1 MPAREKISVKR
12 VYDSALK
19 ADGERV
25 LVDRLWP
32 RALTKEK
39 ARIDLWLRDL
49 APSNEIRKWIHSH
62 PLDWPE
68 FREKYFE
75 ELRGASAA
83 AAVDQLL
90 KLIASKPS
98 VTLLFAS
105 KNAGQNN
112 ATVLKEFID
121 GRLKRRRSGKVAAVD
136 AISN

>member
-32 RALTKEK
+32 RGLTKEK

-49 APSNEIRKWIHSH
+49 APSNELREWIHSH

-68 FREKYFE
+68 FRKKYFE
-75 ELRGASAA
+75 ELGGASAA

-105 KNAGQNN
+105 KNVDQNN

-121 GRLKRRRSGKVAAVD
+121 GRLKRRRSGKVAA
-136 AISN
+136 

>member
-1 MPAREKISVKR
+1 MPSREKTKVKR

-32 RALTKEK
+32 RGLTKEK

-49 APSNEIRKWIHSH
+49 APSNELREWIHSH

-68 FREKYFE
+68 FRKKYFE

-83 AAVDQLL
+83 TAVDQLL
-90 KLIASKPS
+90 KLIPSKPS

-105 KNAGQNN
+105 KN
-112 ATVLKEFID
+112 
-121 GRLKRRRSGKVAAVD
+121 VD
-136 AISN
+136 QIMRPC

>member
-32 RALTKEK
+32 RGLTKEK

-49 APSNEIRKWIHSH
+49 APSNELREWIHSH
-62 PLDWPE
+62 PLDWQE
-68 FREKYFE
+68 FRKKYFE

-83 AAVDQLL
+83 TAVDQLL
-90 KLIASKPS
+90 KLIPSKPS

-105 KNAGQNN
+105 KNVDQNN

-121 GRLKRRRSGKVAAVD
+121 GRLKRRRSGKVAA
-136 AISN
+136 

>member
-32 RALTKEK
+32 RGLTKEK

-49 APSNEIRKWIHSH
+49 APSNELREWIHSH
-62 PLDWPE
+62 PLDWQE
-68 FREKYFE
+68 FRKKYFE

-83 AAVDQLL
+83 TAVDQLL
-90 KLIASKPS
+90 KLVPSKPS

-105 KNAGQNN
+105 KNVDKNN

-121 GRLKRRRSGKVAAVD
+121 GRLKRRRSRIVAA
-136 AISN
+136 